1 MIILAVFYKLS
12 VKAGQARG
20 PRCLKCIDGCPGLDL
35 HYFRKVCRH
44 CRCPQEDHD
53 LPTSE
58 DADFRPISLLFDS
71 TMSGGP
77 AGGPGGRGGG
87 GGDWMARLE
96 KLSLQDPGGL
106 AQMCSPQNDV
116 VISRLISENMRS
128 QKYISM
134 LPEDKQEFAAQ
145 LRRRQLQ
152 RQLPLHDLDPRFC
165 SSLNEKERGKYEKF
179 IEKRRKKAA
188 GIGQIGEVS
197 STGKVACHNCKSK
210 MESGSPGVIAGRMPG
225 ECWHPGCFSCCTC
238 RQLLVDNI
246 YFGREG
252 RVYCGRHYA
261 DQLYPRCTA
270 CDELIFAREYTQAE
284 GRSWHVHH
292 FCCWQCDTPLAG
304 QRYIAKDDNPYC
316 MYCFEK
322 LFSKVCSTCQRPIT
336 ADAPGITHNAFHWH
350 ACPHCFSCHSC
361 ARALLNQPFI
371 LKEGRL
377 YCSKDCHYRLNGCS
391 HTASIAR
398 QYAT

>member
-1 MIILAVFYKLS
+1 
-12 VKAGQARG
+12 
-20 PRCLKCIDGCPGLDL
+20 
-35 HYFRKVCRH
+35 
-44 CRCPQEDHD
+44 
-53 LPTSE
+53 
-58 DADFRPISLLFDS
+58 
-71 TMSGGP
+71 
-77 AGGPGGRGGG
+77 
-87 GGDWMARLE
+87 
-96 KLSLQDPGGL
+96 
-106 AQMCSPQNDV
+106 
-116 VISRLISENMRS
+116 
-128 QKYISM
+128 
-134 LPEDKQEFAAQ
+134 
-145 LRRRQLQ
+145 
-152 RQLPLHDLDPRFC
+152 
-165 SSLNEKERGKYEKF
+165 
-179 IEKRRKKAA
+179 
-188 GIGQIGEVS
+188 
-197 STGKVACHNCKSK
+197 
-210 MESGSPGVIAGRMPG
+210 MESGSPGVIAGRLPG

-246 YFGREG
+246 YFCREG

-261 DQLYPRCTA
+261 DQLYPRCSA

-336 ADAPGITHNAFHWH
+336 ADAPGITHNALHWH

-371 LKEGRL
+371 LKDGRL